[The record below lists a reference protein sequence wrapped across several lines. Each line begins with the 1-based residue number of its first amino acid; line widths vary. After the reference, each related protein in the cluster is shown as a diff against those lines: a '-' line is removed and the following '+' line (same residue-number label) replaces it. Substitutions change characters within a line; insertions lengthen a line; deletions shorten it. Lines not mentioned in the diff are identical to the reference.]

1 MSGET
6 GSSPER
12 SGGSSAGSVAGGP
25 NGDPGPALDASAA
38 LERRYDQLRTLHELT
53 EAVSRAETLEEI
65 YELAIDGLLRGL
77 AADRASIL
85 VFDAEGVMRFRA
97 WRGLSD
103 EYRAAV
109 DGHSPWTADA
119 VDPQPITIE
128 DAATDPS
135 LEGLRDV
142 IVGEGIRAL
151 GFIPLVHRGRLMGKF
166 MVYHDRP
173 HAFSDE
179 ELRLAG
185 TIAGHVA
192 YAVARRR
199 AEEELRESRDQLA
212 IIFGGVADGITVQAP
227 TGELVYANDAAV
239 RQLGFETLDELL
251 QAPVPSLLERF
262 ELVDESGEP
271 FDPRRLPGRAA
282 LAGERPPSAT
292 IGWRRR
298 DGGGEHWSIV
308 RSAPVFA
315 GDGSVLFA
323 VNIFHDVTEHKARES
338 EREELLRR
346 IEVERELLEAV
357 LKQMPSGII
366 IAEAGTG
373 RLILGN
379 EQVERIWAHS
389 FLAAAEIGEYS
400 AYKGFHP
407 DGRPL
412 EPEEWPLARSLTTG
426 EVVRDEEITIL
437 RGDGTRGTIEV
448 DSSPVHDAEGRI
460 VAGVVTFHDVTGRKR
475 RDEDMRFLA
484 SASEVLASSLD
495 YEDTLDRVAKLA
507 VPHFADWCAVHMREE
522 DGSIRILALAHVDE
536 SKVRWAE
543 ELNRLAPTD
552 PDAPTGVPA
561 VLRSSEPELVPEITD
576 EVLVAAARS
585 DEHLEA
591 LRGLGMRAYMC
602 VPLVARGRTLGTVSF
617 VSAESGRVYGA
628 DDLAFAEELARRA
641 ALAVDNALLLR
652 EAEAERAHLAAVTR
666 SLAEGVYALDL
677 SGRVIFANPAAQ
689 KMLGWTEEELLGRD
703 MHAAIHYRR
712 PDGSVYPHAECP
724 LLQVLGTEEIVQ
736 RDDDAYIRKDGT
748 YFPVAYTSS
757 PIVTDGIVTGSVLAF
772 HDITER
778 KRAEAGIS
786 LLVEASEVLG
796 ASLDYGTTLER
807 LARISVPRLADI
819 CVVDVVE
826 REIEIRQVAVAGVDP
841 RREELVRELERRYQ
855 TDPDNELSP
864 VGRVLRTGEPVLLDD
879 LDSDL
884 GQVARSDE
892 HLALLRELNLVSGM
906 ILPLVAR
913 GQTIGA
919 LTFLAADSRRR
930 YSNEDFALARE
941 LARRAA
947 LAVDNARLFRDAEER
962 GHAARVL
969 AAVGD
974 GVFLVDDRDV
984 IRYWNPAAETVTGLA
999 PADVLGRPVGEVVRG
1014 WEEIGRLVPVSSIPG
1029 AAARP
1034 ETVPLEIG
1042 GRELWLSIAGVG
1054 FSEGTVYAFRDL
1066 TEERKVE
1073 TLKTEFVATASHE
1086 LRTPLAAVYGAA
1098 MTLRRRDVVLD
1109 QELRER
1115 LLDVISEESDR
1126 LAHTINDILWASRL
1140 EGGRLELASGAF
1152 DPRRLAEQ
1160 VVQAAR
1166 THLPAGIVVRLEAAD
1181 SVPDV
1186 AADSDKARQVLAN
1199 LLDNAVKYSPD
1210 GGAVEIRLEVR
1221 GRQLRFAV
1229 RDEGLGIP
1237 LAEQSRIFEKFY
1249 RLDPNLTRGVGGT
1262 GLGLYICRELV
1273 RHMGGRIW
1281 VASTEGEGSTFFFE
1295 LPLAE
1300 ETAADR
1306 NLKCAGRRSSSRGS

>member
-1 MSGET
+1 MSGEEET
-6 GSSPER
+6 TRGRDDGSP
-12 SGGSSAGSVAGGP
+12 GVFAATGP
-25 NGDPGPALDASAA
+25 NGDAGEGDAATA
-38 LERRYDQLRTLHELT
+38 LEWRYDQLRTLHELT
-53 EAVSRAETLEEI
+53 EAVSRAETLEAI
-65 YELAIDGLLRGL
+65 YDIAIDGLLRSL

-85 VFDAEGVMRFRA
+85 VFDAEGVMRFTA

-103 EYRAAV
+103 EYREAV
-109 DGHSPWTADA
+109 DGHSPWTSD
-119 VDPQPITIE
+119 VVNPQPITIE
-128 DAATDPS
+128 DAESDDS
-135 LEGLRDV
+135 LAELKEV
-142 IVGEGIRAL
+142 VLQEGIRAL
-151 GFIPLVHRGRLMGKF
+151 AFVPLAHRGRLMGKF
-166 MVYHDRP
+166 MIYHDQP
-173 HAFSDE
+173 HAFSDD
-179 ELRLAG
+179 ELRLAE

-192 YAVARRR
+192 FGVARRQ
-199 AEEELRESRDQLA
+199 AEAELRESRDQLA

-227 TGELVYANDAAV
+227 TGELVYANEAAV
-239 RQLGFETLDELL
+239 RLLGFETLEELL
-251 QAPVPSLLERF
+251 RAPVATILERF
-262 ELVDESGEP
+262 ELVDESGAP

-282 LAGERPPSAT
+282 LAGERPPSIT

-308 RSAPVFA
+308 RSAPVFGA
-315 GDGSVLFA
+315 DGSVLFA
-323 VNIFHDVTEHKARES
+323 VNIFHDVTEQKTREG
-338 EREELLRR
+338 EREELMRR

-357 LKQMPSGII
+357 LRQMPSGII
-366 IAEAGTG
+366 IADAATG

-379 EQVERIWAHS
+379 EQVERIWRHP
-389 FLAAAEIGEYS
+389 FLASAEIGEYS
-400 AYKGFHP
+400 EYKGFHP
-407 DGRPL
+407 DGRPY
-412 EPEEWPLARSLTTG
+412 EPEEWPLARSLTHG
-426 EVVRDEEITIL
+426 EIVRDEEITIL

-448 DSSPVHDAEGRI
+448 DSSPVHDSEGDI
-460 VAGVVTFHDVTGRKR
+460 AAGVVTFHDVTERKR
-475 RDEDMRFLA
+475 RDEDMRFMA

-507 VPHFADWCAVHMREE
+507 VPHFADWCAVHMREA
-522 DGSIRILALAHVDE
+522 DGSIRMLALAHADP
-536 SKVRWAE
+536 SKLRWAA
-543 ELNRLAPTD
+543 ELQRLAPID
-552 PDAPTGVPA
+552 PEAATAVPA
-561 VLRSSEPELVPEITD
+561 VLRSGESELVAEITD
-576 EVLVAAARS
+576 EMLVAAARS

-591 LRGLGMRAYMC
+591 MRRLEMRGYMC

-617 VSAESGRVYGA
+617 VTAESARVYGPEE
-628 DDLAFAEELARRA
+628 LVLAEELARRA
-641 ALAVDNALLLR
+641 ALAVDNALLFR
-652 EAEAERAHLAAVTR
+652 EAEAERARLAAVTR

-689 KMLGWTEEELLGRD
+689 EMLGWTEEELLGRD

-712 PDGSVYPHAECP
+712 PDGSAYPHEECP
-724 LLQVLGTEEIVQ
+724 LLQVLGTREVVHRE
-736 RDDDAYIRKDGT
+736 DEAYIRKDGT
-748 YFPVAYTSS
+748 FFPVSYTSA
-757 PIVTDGIVTGSVLAF
+757 PIISDGVVSGSVLAF

-778 KRAEAGIS
+778 KRAEAGMT

-796 ASLDYGTTLER
+796 ESLDYGMTLER

-826 REIEIRQVAVAGVDP
+826 HESEIRQVAVAAVDP

-855 TDPDNELSP
+855 TDPANDLSP
-864 VGRVLRTGEPVLLDD
+864 VGRVLRTGEPVLLED

-884 GQVARSDE
+884 GQVARDDQ
-892 HLALLRELNLVSGM
+892 HLALLRNLNLVSGM

-930 YSNEDFALARE
+930 YADEDFALAWE

-984 IRYWNPAAETVTGLA
+984 VRYWNPAAETITGLT
-999 PADVLGRPVGEVVRG
+999 PGDVLGRPAAEAIPG
-1014 WEEIGRLVPVSSIPG
+1014 WEEVGKLVPVSSIPG

-1034 ETVPLEIG
+1034 ATVPLEVR
-1042 GRELWLSIAGVG
+1042 GREIWLSIAGVG

-1086 LRTPLAAVYGAA
+1086 LRTPLSAVYGAA
-1098 MTLRRRDVVLD
+1098 MTLRRRDVALD

-1140 EGGRLELASGAF
+1140 EGGTLELAPEAF

-1160 VVQAAR
+1160 VVEAAR
-1166 THLPAGIVVRLEAAD
+1166 THLPKGVFIRLAAD
-1181 SVPDV
+1181 SPPHV
-1186 AADSDKARQVLAN
+1186 AADPDKVRQVLAN

-1210 GGAVEIRLEVR
+1210 GGTVEIRLEPR
-1221 GRQLRFAV
+1221 GRQLRFAI

-1281 VASTEGEGSTFFFE
+1281 VASAEGEGSTFFFE

-1300 ETAADR
+1300 AADTE
-1306 NLKCAGRRSSSRGS
+1306 

>member
-1 MSGET
+1 
-6 GSSPER
+6 
-12 SGGSSAGSVAGGP
+12 
-25 NGDPGPALDASAA
+25 
-38 LERRYDQLRTLHELT
+38 
-53 EAVSRAETLEEI
+53 
-65 YELAIDGLLRGL
+65 
-77 AADRASIL
+77 
-85 VFDAEGVMRFRA
+85 MRFQA

-103 EYRAAV
+103 AYRAAV
-109 DGHSPWTADA
+109 DGHSPWTPDA
-119 VDPQPITIE
+119 VDPQPITVE
-128 DAATDPS
+128 DAAADAS
-135 LEGLRDV
+135 LGGLRDV
-142 IVGEGIRAL
+142 ILGEGIRAL
-151 GFIPLVHRGRLMGKF
+151 GFVPLVHRGRLMGKF

-179 ELRLAG
+179 ELRLAA

-192 YAVARRR
+192 FAIARRR
-199 AEEELRESRDQLA
+199 DEDELRESRDQLA
-212 IIFGGVADGITVQAP
+212 IIFGGVADGITVQTP
-227 TGELVYANDAAV
+227 RGELAYANDAAV
-239 RQLGFETLDELL
+239 GLLGFETLEDLL
-251 QAPVPSLLERF
+251 TAPVGSILERF
-262 ELVDESGEP
+262 ELVDENGDT

-282 LAGERPPSAT
+282 IAGEHPPSVT

-315 GDGSVLFA
+315 ADGSVLFA
-323 VNIFHDVTEHKARES
+323 VNIFHDVTEQRTREA

-357 LKQMPSGII
+357 LKQMPSGVI
-366 IAEAGTG
+366 IAEAGSG

-379 EQVERIWAHS
+379 EQVERIWRRP
-389 FLAAAEIGEYS
+389 FLASVEIGEYA
-400 AYKGFHP
+400 AYEGLHA

-412 EPEEWPLARSLTTG
+412 EPHEWPLARSLTAG

-448 DSSPVHDAEGRI
+448 DSSPVLDAEGKV
-460 VAGVVTFHDVTGRKR
+460 VAGVVTFHDVTERKR
-475 RDEDMRFLA
+475 RDEDLRFLA
-484 SASEVLASSLD
+484 SASDVLTSSLD
-495 YEDTLDRVAKLA
+495 YEATLDRVAHLA
-507 VPHFADWCAVHMREE
+507 VPHFADWCAVHIRDE
-522 DGSIRILALAHVDE
+522 DDSIRMLALAHVDE

-543 ELNRLAPTD
+543 ELNRIAPLD
-552 PDAPTGVPA
+552 PEAPTGVPA
-561 VLRSSEPELVPEITD
+561 VLRSSRPELVAEITD
-576 EVLVAAARS
+576 DMLVAAARS

-591 LRGLGMRAYMC
+591 LRAVGFRSYMC
-602 VPLVARGRTLGTVSF
+602 VPLVARGRTLGAVSF
-617 VSAESGRVYGA
+617 VAAESGRVYEE
-628 DDLAFAEELARRA
+628 DDLALVEELARRA
-641 ALAVDNALLLR
+641 ALAVDNALLFR

-666 SLAEGVYALDL
+666 SLGEGVYALDL

-689 KMLGWTEEELLGRD
+689 EVLGWTEEELLGRD
-703 MHAAIHYRR
+703 MHALIHHHR
-712 PDGSVYPHAECP
+712 PDGSVFPPEECP
-724 LLQVLGTEEIVQ
+724 LLQVLGTGEVVQ
-736 RDDDAYIRKDGT
+736 RDDDSYIRRDGT
-748 YFPVAYTSS
+748 FFPVAYSSS
-757 PIVTDGIVTGSVLAF
+757 PIVSEGVVTGSVLAF
-772 HDITER
+772 HDITKR
-778 KRAEAGIS
+778 KRAEAGMS
-786 LLVEASEVLG
+786 LLVEASEALG

-826 REIEIRQVAVAGVDP
+826 QGSEIRQVAVAAVDP
-841 RREELVRELERRYQ
+841 RQEELVRDLERRYQ
-855 TDPDNELSP
+855 SDPDDERSP
-864 VGRVLRTGEPVLLDD
+864 VGRVLRTGEPVLLAD
-879 LDSDL
+879 LDADL
-884 GQVARSDE
+884 GQVARDDT
-892 HLALLRELNLVSGM
+892 HLTTLRRLRLVSGM

-919 LTFLAADSRRR
+919 LTFLAAESGRR
-930 YSNEDFALARE
+930 YGEEDFALARE

-984 IRYWNPAAETVTGLA
+984 VRSWNPAAETITGIA
-999 PADVLGRPVGEVVRG
+999 RVDAVGRPVAEVMPG
-1014 WEEIGRLVPVSSIPG
+1014 WEEVGRLVPVSSIPG

-1034 ETVPLEIG
+1034 ETVPVELA
-1042 GRELWLSIAGVG
+1042 GRELWLSITGVG

-1086 LRTPLAAVYGAA
+1086 LRTPLAAVYGSA

-1109 QELRER
+1109 EELRER

-1140 EGGRLELASGAF
+1140 EGGKLEVSTEAF
-1152 DPRRLAEQ
+1152 DPLRLVGQ
-1160 VVQAAR
+1160 VVGSAR
-1166 THLPAGIVVRLEAAD
+1166 THLPRGLEVRVEARE
-1181 SVPDV
+1181 PLPHV
-1186 AADSDKARQVLAN
+1186 AADVDKARQVLTN

-1210 GGAVEIRLEVR
+1210 GGVVEITLEPR

-1281 VASTEGEGSTFFFE
+1281 VASAEDEGSTFFFE
-1295 LPLAE
+1295 LPLAGDGSD
-1300 ETAADR
+1300 AA
-1306 NLKCAGRRSSSRGS
+1306 

>member
-1 MSGET
+1 LSGGAE
-6 GSSPER
+6 SSPGQ
-12 SGGSSAGSVAGGP
+12 GGPTSTASLTAGP
-25 NGDPGPALDASAA
+25 NGLAA
-38 LERRYDQLRTLHELT
+38 TAGLELGYEQLRTLHELT
-53 EAVSRAETLEEI
+53 AAVSRAETLEEI
-65 YELAIDGLLRGL
+65 YELAIDGLLRSL

-97 WRGLSD
+97 WRRLSD

-109 DGHSPWTADA
+109 DGHSPWPPDA
-119 VDPQPITIE
+119 VDPRPITIE
-128 DAATDPS
+128 DAAVDES
-135 LEGLRDV
+135 LGELREV
-142 IVGEGIRAL
+142 VAGEGIRAL
-151 GFIPLVHRGRLMGKF
+151 GFVPLVHRGRLMGKF
-166 MVYHDRP
+166 MIYHDRP

-179 ELRLAG
+179 ELRLAE
-185 TIAGHVA
+185 TIAAHVA
-192 YAVARRR
+192 YAVTRRQ
-199 AEEELRESRDQLA
+199 AEEELRESRDQLS

-227 TGELVYANDAAV
+227 TGDLVYANEAAV
-239 RQLGFETLDELL
+239 RQLGFETLEELL
-251 QAPVPSLLERF
+251 QAPVAAILERF
-262 ELVDESGEP
+262 ELVDEDGEP
-271 FDPRRLPGRAA
+271 LDPRRLPGRAA
-282 LAGERPPSAT
+282 LAGERPPSMT

-315 GDGSVLFA
+315 ADGSVLFA
-323 VNIFHDVTEHKARES
+323 VNIFHDVTEQKTRES

-357 LKQMPSGII
+357 LKQMPSGVI

-379 EQVERIWAHS
+379 EQVERIWRHS
-389 FLAAAEIGEYS
+389 FLASAEIGEYA
-400 AYKGFHP
+400 AYKGFHS
-407 DGRPL
+407 DGRPY
-412 EPEEWPLARSLTTG
+412 EPEQWPLARSLTSG
-426 EVVRDEEITIL
+426 EIVRDEEITIL

-448 DSSPVHDAEGRI
+448 DSSPVHDAEGNI

-475 RDEDMRFLA
+475 RDEDRRFLA
-484 SASEVLASSLD
+484 SASDVLASSLD

-507 VPHFADWCAVHMREE
+507 VPHFADWCAVHIRNE
-522 DGSIRILALAHVDE
+522 DGAVRMLALAHVDE
-536 SKVRWAE
+536 TRVRWAE
-543 ELNRLAPTD
+543 ELNRIAPSD

-561 VLRSSEPELVPEITD
+561 VLRTSEPELVPEITD
-576 EVLVAAARS
+576 EMLVAAARS
-585 DEHLEA
+585 EEHLET

-617 VSAESGRVYGA
+617 VSAESGRVYGT
-628 DDLAFAEELARRA
+628 DDLVLAEELARRA
-641 ALAVDNALLLR
+641 ALAVDNALLFR
-652 EAEAERAHLAAVTR
+652 EAESERARLEAVTR

-677 SGRVIFANPAAQ
+677 AGRVIFVNPAAEA
-689 KMLGWTEEELLGRD
+689 MLGWTEEELLGRD

-724 LLQVLGTEEIVQ
+724 LLQVLGTAEVAH

-748 YFPVAYTSS
+748 LLPVSYTSA
-757 PIVTDGIVTGSVLAF
+757 PIVSDGVVTGCVLAF
-772 HDITER
+772 HDVTEQ
-778 KRAEAGIS
+778 KRAEAGMA
-786 LLVEASEVLG
+786 LLVEASEVLS
-796 ASLDYGTTLER
+796 ASLDYATTLEQ

-826 REIEIRQVAVAGVDP
+826 QESEIRQVAVAAVDP
-841 RREELVRELERRYQ
+841 RREDLVRELERRYQ
-855 TDPDNELSP
+855 SDPANDLSP

-879 LDSDL
+879 LDADL
-884 GQVARSDE
+884 AQVARNDE
-892 HLALLRELNLVSGM
+892 HLALLRDLNLVSGM

-919 LTFLAADSRRR
+919 LTFLAADSGRR
-930 YSNEDFALARE
+930 YGAEDFALARE

-947 LAVDNARLFRDAEER
+947 LAVDNARLFRDADER

-969 AAVGD
+969 ASVGD
-974 GVFLVDDRDV
+974 GVFLVDDRNV
-984 IRYWNPAAETVTGLA
+984 VRYWNPAAETITGLV
-999 PADVLGRPVGEVVRG
+999 PGDVVGRPVADVVPG
-1014 WEEIGRLVPVSSIPG
+1014 WEEVGRLVPVSSIPG

-1034 ETVPLEIG
+1034 ETVPIEVD

-1109 QELRER
+1109 PELRER

-1140 EGGRLELASGAF
+1140 EGGRLELSSDLF
-1152 DPRRLAEQ
+1152 DPRKLAEQ
-1160 VVQAAR
+1160 VVAAAR
-1166 THLPAGIVVRLEAAD
+1166 THLPKGVSVWLEAAE
-1181 SVPDV
+1181 SLPQV
-1186 AADSDKARQVLAN
+1186 AADSDKARQVLTN

-1210 GGAVEIRLEVR
+1210 GGTVEIRLEAR
-1221 GRQLRFAV
+1221 GRQLRVAV

-1281 VASTEGEGSTFFFE
+1281 VASAEGEGSTFFFE

-1300 ETAADR
+1300 DSAADV
-1306 NLKCAGRRSSSRGS
+1306 G